1 MNFIPRTIGL
11 RTKTLA
17 IVLWVFGLS
26 TTLFLIGVWGRAVV
40 VDEETVSQS
49 VRTALE
55 SESVADRVYSWLADG
70 LESAAGLAPS
80 DVEAAI
86 AEVREL
92 PQADTVVTDLIDQI
106 VGAVMAP
113 PGSEPVIDIADTL
126 RPVVPAFAAG
136 LQAQGIA
143 VEDGAVD
150 AALDRLDPVE
160 LETEEFVGLAAVAE
174 EAEAALTTIVAITVS
189 VLLVTGAVAIAL
201 SQDRVTMLRTLLTRV
216 AVSGLSYAVIFRVGG
231 WILSPNGGRSP
242 LLGSGA
248 VVLRSNLHVFIVAAL
263 GAASLAAMTWVLSRR
278 RGTTCP
284 AKARKPRG
292 DEEPTRELVGV

>member
-174 EAEAALTTIVAITVS
+174 EAEAALTTNVAITLS
-189 VLLVTGAVAIAL
+189 AMLVTGAAAIAL

-231 WILSPNGGRSP
+231 WILSSDGGRSP
-242 LLGSGA
+242 LLGSGG

-278 RGTTCP
+278 RGTACP
-284 AKARKPRG
+284 AKARKPRS
-292 DEEPTRELVGV
+292 DEEPTREFVGV

>member
-11 RTKTLA
+11 RTNTLA

-26 TTLFLIGVWGRAVV
+26 TTLFLIGGWGRAVV

-55 SESVADRVYSWLADG
+55 SDSVADRVYSWLVDG
-70 LESAAGLAPS
+70 LESAAGLAAF
-80 DVEAAI
+80 DVEAAV

-126 RPVVPAFAAG
+126 RPVVPAFDAG
-136 LQAQGIA
+136 LRAQGIT

-150 AALDRLDPVE
+150 VALDQLDPVE

-174 EAEAALTTIVAITVS
+174 EAEAALTTIVAITVAAM
-189 VLLVTGAVAIAL
+189 LMTGAAAIAL
-201 SQDRVTMLRTLLTRV
+201 SEDRVTMLRTLLIRV

-231 WILSPNGGRSP
+231 WVLSPDGGRSP
-242 LLGSGA
+242 LLGSGG

-263 GAASLAAMTWVLSRR
+263 GAASLAAMTWALSRR
-278 RGTTCP
+278 RRTACP
-284 AKARKPRG
+284 AKVGKPGG

>member
-11 RTKTLA
+11 RTNTLA

-80 DVEAAI
+80 DVEGAI

-92 PQADTVVTDLIDQI
+92 PQADAVVADLIDQI

-136 LQAQGIA
+136 LQAEGIT

-160 LETEEFVGLAAVAE
+160 LETEEFVGLVAVAE
-174 EAEAALTTIVAITVS
+174 EAEAVFTMIVAITVS
-189 VLLVTGAVAIAL
+189 AMLVTGAAAIAL
-201 SQDRVTMLRTLLTRV
+201 SQDRVTMLRMLLTRV

-231 WILSPNGGRSP
+231 WVLSPDGGRSP
-242 LLGSGA
+242 LLGSGG

-278 RGTTCP
+278 RATACP

>member
-11 RTKTLA
+11 RTRTLA

-26 TTLFLIGVWGRAVV
+26 TTLMLIGVWGRAVV

-55 SESVADRVYSWLADG
+55 SDSVADRVYSWLADG
-70 LESAAGLAPS
+70 LDGAAGLA
-80 DVEAAI
+80 DLDLEAAI

-113 PGSEPVIDIADTL
+113 PGSEPVIDIAETL
-126 RPVVPAFAAG
+126 RPVVPAFAAE
-136 LQAQGIA
+136 LRAQGIS
-143 VEDGAVD
+143 VEDGTVD

-160 LETEEFVGLAAVAE
+160 LETEEYVGLAAVAE
-174 EAEAALTTIVAITVS
+174 EAEIALTTIVAITLS
-189 VLLVTGAVAIAL
+189 AMLVTGAAAMAL
-201 SQDRVTMLRTLLTRV
+201 SQDRVTMLRTLLIRV

-231 WILSPNGGRSP
+231 WVLSPDGGRSP
-242 LLGSGA
+242 LLGSGG
-248 VVLRSNLHVFIVAAL
+248 VVLRSNLDVFLVAAL
-263 GAASLAAMTWVLSRR
+263 VAASLAAMTWALSRR
-278 RGTTCP
+278 RRT
-284 AKARKPRG
+284 ARPTKVDKPG
-292 DEEPTRELVGV
+292 GEEEPTRELVGV